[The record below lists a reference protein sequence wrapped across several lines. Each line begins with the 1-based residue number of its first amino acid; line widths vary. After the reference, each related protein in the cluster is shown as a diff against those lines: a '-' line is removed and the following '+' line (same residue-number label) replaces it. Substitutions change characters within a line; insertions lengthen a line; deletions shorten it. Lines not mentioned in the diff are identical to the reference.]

1 MENYTVY
8 ESDGNTVLKEL
19 ETNDKINVG
28 DTIEYISNNQ
38 LGYEKYRVI
47 DKDGKKDIELIADY
61 DGEYEGGKR
70 KNHKHKSHKRK
81 SHKRKS
87 HKHKSHKRKSHKRRA
102 RK

>member
-1 MENYTVY
+1 MENYIVH

-38 LGYEKYRVI
+38 FGVEKYRVI
-47 DKDGKKDIELIADY
+47 IDEDGKKGLKLISDY

-70 KNHKHKSHKRK
+70 KTHRHKSHKRK

-87 HKHKSHKRKSHKRRA
+87 HKRKSHKRRA